1 MVKELENF
9 LVKNTSY
16 QLKLPSSSTMVAHG
30 KKLEMSIKFG
40 GYLTI
45 IGRNLTKSTRILQN
59 LQESYSEDMEL
70 LRSKKSQ
77 CCTKAQNG
85 TEN

>member
-30 KKLEMSIKFG
+30 KKLEFG